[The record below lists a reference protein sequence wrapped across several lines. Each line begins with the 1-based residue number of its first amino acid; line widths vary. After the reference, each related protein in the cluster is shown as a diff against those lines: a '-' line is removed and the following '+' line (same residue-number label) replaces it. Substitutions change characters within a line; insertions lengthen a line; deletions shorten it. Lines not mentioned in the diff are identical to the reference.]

1 MWLYILVYVVFFFKQ
16 KTAYEMRI
24 SDWSS
29 DVCSSDLSERDHI
42 RTGTPSD
49 CRTSGQQCRPPPA
62 ILPRLRGREHHHPK
76 LQRRGSVTYTASIEG
91 QVGQAGIL
99 RQIQVRVTNLK
110 SRRSEERRVGQECVR
125 TCRSGG
131 SSYHKKKK

>member
-1 MWLYILVYVVFFFKQ
+1 
-16 KTAYEMRI
+16 MRI

-29 DVCSSDLSERDHI
+29 DVCSSDL
-42 RTGTPSD
+42 
-49 CRTSGQQCRPPPA
+49 
-62 ILPRLRGREHHHPK
+62 HHHPK

-110 SRRSEERRVGQECVR
+110 SRSSNPMRPPSPCKWGAYCASARERTPHRGPAR
-125 TCRSGG
+125 GFFLPPYLKDRKSTRMN
-131 SSYHKKKK
+131 SSH